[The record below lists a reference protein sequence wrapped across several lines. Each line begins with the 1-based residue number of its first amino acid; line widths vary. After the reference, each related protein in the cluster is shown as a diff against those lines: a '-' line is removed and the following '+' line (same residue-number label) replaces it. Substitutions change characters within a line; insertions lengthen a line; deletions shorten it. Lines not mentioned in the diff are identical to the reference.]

1 MTASVAR
8 FIESF
13 IPENYNLFLD
23 INRSEKTF
31 TGNVAITG
39 EALIEDISGVK
50 DIPNSHGN
58 YGLRMPMN
66 TQVAF
71 EHFTLTNHQDIKIS
85 IRKGGIL
92 LVEGEGMRA
101 RTYRKGETSYPSLVP
116 TIGEWHQSFQNH
128 RYKKQSSGL
137 RSYRPHTGRQ
147 YQKRLLL
154 CRQRLRTRHDSYLF
168 PIYRKQRLEP

>member
-71 EHFTLTNHQDIKIS
+71 EHFTLTDHQDIKIS

-116 TIGEWHQSFQNH
+116 TIGE
-128 RYKKQSSGL
+128 SGIN
-137 RSYRPHTGRQ
+137 PFKTTDIKNNPPG
-147 YQKRLLL
+147 
-154 CRQRLRTRHDSYLF
+154 
-168 PIYRKQRLEP
+168 